1 MPSQGSRRRL
11 REVPLSENGRR
22 PAVAAAD
29 IRVIEDK
36 CLWRR
41 RRLHPAPPPRSSQAP
56 TGRAV
61 SDEIAEELEN
71 IRMMLEYLQ
80 QLMLELQQLLRQ
92 SLHRLYRRR

>member
-1 MPSQGSRRRL
+1 MA
-11 REVPLSENGRR
+11 E
-22 PAVAAAD
+22 
-29 IRVIEDK
+29 
-36 CLWRR
+36 W
-41 RRLHPAPPPRSSQAP
+41 SSQAP